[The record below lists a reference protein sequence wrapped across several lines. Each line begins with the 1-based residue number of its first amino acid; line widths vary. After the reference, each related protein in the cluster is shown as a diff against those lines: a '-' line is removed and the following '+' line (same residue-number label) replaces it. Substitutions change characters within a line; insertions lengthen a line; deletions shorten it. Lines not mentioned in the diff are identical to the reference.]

1 MQLWNRLTNSIFGCR
16 QRSVIYRPAVRRL
29 LHTACRSHT
38 LWSLHRDWFVVLYFY
53 WFYIYMIWVTL
64 NMPSAA
70 EECREPSGNFT
81 LSREWSPCIKG
92 LSLYSFSAL
101 VGRCP
106 ATQSFFLGSN
116 FHCSFVTRNVLHFL
130 WYVYHRY
137 DHLVKLF
144 FFHAYLLLIFGIAK
158 VRIFTSL
165 DAFPGG

>member
-1 MQLWNRLTNSIFGCR
+1 MLSI
-16 QRSVIYRPAVRRL
+16 
-29 LHTACRSHT
+29 
-38 LWSLHRDWFVVLYFY
+38 WFWIMYCC
-53 WFYIYMIWVTL
+53 IPTPTTDSNTSTGMIWVTL

-144 FFHAYLLLIFGIAK
+144 FFFMLIF
-158 VRIFTSL
+158 FWSL
-165 DAFPGG
+165 GLPKWGFLQAWMPFLVASWLLKLCSQRAYS